1 MEPTTLAII
10 LVIAALALII
20 IGFPIAFSLGGVA
33 VVGAV
38 LYYGPVGANMFVF
51 RVFTLL
57 QDYVLLSIP
66 LFVFM
71 GYMLE
76 STGIAERMY
85 RALRLIMGRLPGGL
99 ALATVATGTMFAAAT
114 GVVGASVVTL
124 GVVALPAMLGYLYDR
139 RLAAGT
145 VCASGTLGIL
155 IPPSILIIMYG
166 PMAGL
171 SVGQLF
177 ASTLVPG
184 LILSLLYLLAIFV
197 YCQFRPQAG
206 PPLSGTDLD
215 FTISQRLVEFGL
227 SAVPTL
233 LLIGAVLGTI
243 ILGIAAPTE
252 AAAVGAFA
260 TLVLAAF
267 YRQLSLSRIF
277 KAAMK
282 TLEVSSMIFIVTIG
296 ASLFTGLFIRL
307 GGGGLVQG
315 LFLGL
320 DVAPLLIIVIML
332 LIVIVLGMFID
343 WIGILL
349 ICVPLFTPVVAQL
362 QFDPIWF
369 ATLMI
374 IALQIS
380 YLTPPF
386 ALSIF
391 YLRGVAPPEM
401 TTMEMYQG
409 ILPFLGLQILML
421 VALLFWPPIA
431 TWLPA
436 LLYR

>member
-20 IGFPIAFSLGGVA
+20 VGFPIAFALGGTA

-38 LYYGPVGANMFVF
+38 LYYGPGGANMFVF
-51 RVFTLL
+51 RIFTLL
-57 QDYVLLSIP
+57 QDYVLLAIP

-76 STGIAERMY
+76 STGIANRMY
-85 RALRLIMGRLPGGL
+85 RALRLIMGRMPGGL

-139 RLAAGT
+139 RLVAGS
-145 VCASGTLGIL
+145 VCAAGTLGIL
-155 IPPSILIIMYG
+155 IPPSILIVIYG

-171 SVGQLF
+171 SVGRLF
-177 ASTLVPG
+177 ASTLLPG
-184 LILSLLYLLAIFV
+184 LLLSLLYLLAIFI
-197 YCQFRPQAG
+197 YCRFRPEAG
-206 PPLSGTDLD
+206 PPLSGDDLD
-215 FTISQRLVEFGL
+215 YTVGQRIVEFAF

-243 ILGIAAPTE
+243 ITGMAAPTE

-260 TLVLAAF
+260 TIALAAA
-267 YRQLSLSRIF
+267 YRELDLSRIYG
-277 KAAMK
+277 AAMK
-282 TLEVSSMIFIVTIG
+282 TLQVSSMIFIVTIG

-307 GGGGLVQG
+307 GGRGLVEG

-320 DVAPLLIIVIML
+320 DIAPLLIVAIML

-349 ICVPLFTPVVAQL
+349 ICVPLFTPLVAQL
-362 QFDPIWF
+362 GFDPLWF

-374 IALQIS
+374 IALQVS

-391 YLRGVAPPEM
+391 YLRGVSPPEM
-401 TTMEMYQG
+401 TTTEMYQG
-409 ILPFLGLQILML
+409 ILPFLALQLSVL
-421 VALLFWPPIA
+421 VLLLLWPPLA

-436 LLYR
+436 LVFD

>member
-38 LYYGPVGANMFVF
+38 LYYGPGGANMFVF

-57 QDYVLLSIP
+57 QDYVLLAIP

-76 STGIAERMY
+76 STGIAVRMY

-139 RLAAGT
+139 RLVAGT
-145 VCASGTLGIL
+145 VCAAGTLGIL

-184 LILSLLYLLAIFV
+184 LLLSLLYLLTILI
-197 YCQFRPQAG
+197 YCQIRPHAG
-206 PPLSGTDLD
+206 PPLSGADLE
-215 FTISQRLVEFGL
+215 FTVGQRVLEFGY

-243 ILGIAAPTE
+243 IMGIAAPTE

-260 TLVLAAF
+260 TLILAAL
-267 YRQLSLSRIF
+267 YRQLSLKRIF
-277 KAAMK
+277 QAAMK

-320 DVAPLLIIVIML
+320 DIAPLLIIVIML

-391 YLRGVAPPEM
+391 YLRGVSPPEM
-401 TTMEMYQG
+401 TTSEMYQG
-409 ILPFLGLQILML
+409 ILPFLGLQLLML
-421 VALLFWPPIA
+421 IALLLWPPIA

-436 LLYR
+436 ILYR

>member
-1 MEPTTLAII
+1 
-10 LVIAALALII
+10 
-20 IGFPIAFSLGGVA
+20 
-33 VVGAV
+33 
-38 LYYGPVGANMFVF
+38 
-51 RVFTLL
+51 
-57 QDYVLLSIP
+57 
-66 LFVFM
+66 
-71 GYMLE
+71 
-76 STGIAERMY
+76 
-85 RALRLIMGRLPGGL
+85 
-99 ALATVATGTMFAAAT
+99 
-114 GVVGASVVTL
+114 
-124 GVVALPAMLGYLYDR
+124 
-139 RLAAGT
+139 
-145 VCASGTLGIL
+145 
-155 IPPSILIIMYG
+155 
-166 PMAGL
+166 
-171 SVGQLF
+171 
-177 ASTLVPG
+177 
-184 LILSLLYLLAIFV
+184 
-197 YCQFRPQAG
+197 
-206 PPLSGTDLD
+206 
-215 FTISQRLVEFGL
+215 
-227 SAVPTL
+227 
-233 LLIGAVLGTI
+233 
-243 ILGIAAPTE
+243 
-252 AAAVGAFA
+252 
-260 TLVLAAF
+260 
-267 YRQLSLSRIF
+267 
-277 KAAMK
+277 
-282 TLEVSSMIFIVTIG
+282 MIFIVTIG

-362 QFDPIWF
+362 QLDPIWF